1 MFQFPSHFQ
10 QKKIQTQSFVFH
22 FVKVGFF
29 FSFGC
34 GGNVHFDD
42 IVGVTLFKHM
52 AYVETMNKYYLM
64 FSAMFASHRD
74 GSTALELKMLIKI
87 KHHDA
92 S

>member
-1 MFQFPSHFQ
+1 
-10 QKKIQTQSFVFH
+10 
-22 FVKVGFF
+22 
-29 FSFGC
+29 
-34 GGNVHFDD
+34 
-42 IVGVTLFKHM
+42 M